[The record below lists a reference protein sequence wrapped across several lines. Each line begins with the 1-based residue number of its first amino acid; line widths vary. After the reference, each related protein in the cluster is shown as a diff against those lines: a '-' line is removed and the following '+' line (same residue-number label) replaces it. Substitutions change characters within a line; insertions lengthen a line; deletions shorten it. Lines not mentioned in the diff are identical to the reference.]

1 MSEVKMEQWELG
13 ICRAVIFNFIVKI
26 SERSGSGEVILII
39 YFVKVLC
46 LGEEIRL
53 FFLLVN
59 KLSLKDTISFYNL
72 LLIISFKVYN

>member
-13 ICRAVIFNFIVKI
+13 LCRVVVFNFIVKI
-26 SERSGSGEVILII
+26 SERSGSGKVILII

-46 LGEEIRL
+46 LREEIRL

-59 KLSLKDTISFYNL
+59 KMSLKDTISFYNL